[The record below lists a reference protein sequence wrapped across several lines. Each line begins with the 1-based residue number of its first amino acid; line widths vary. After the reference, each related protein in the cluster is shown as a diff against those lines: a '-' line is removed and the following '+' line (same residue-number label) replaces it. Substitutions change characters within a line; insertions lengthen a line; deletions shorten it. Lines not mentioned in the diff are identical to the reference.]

1 VAQNEQSGSLTLDQ
15 AVQFALQHSPD
26 LQTASAE
33 IRKREGVVK
42 AERSPLL
49 PQVDLLADAS
59 RYRFDHGIL
68 PGADPRNLHFDNMI
82 YTTGAELHFLAWD
95 FGKTSAQLQA
105 SRQRVD
111 SSKLLLDRQRE
122 EVIYSVAGLF
132 LKAETYDDLMEAA
145 QARRKSLEAL
155 LEQTQKLLK
164 GGRAVPLDLLKV
176 RTRLAQVESDIATLQ
191 AGRQGTMSALL
202 AAMG

>member
-1 VAQNEQSGSLTLDQ
+1 
-15 AVQFALQHSPD
+15 
-26 LQTASAE
+26 
-33 IRKREGVVK
+33 
-42 AERSPLL
+42 
-49 PQVDLLADAS
+49 
-59 RYRFDHGIL
+59 
-68 PGADPRNLHFDNMI
+68 
-82 YTTGAELHFLAWD
+82 
-95 FGKTSAQLQA
+95 
-105 SRQRVD
+105 
-111 SSKLLLDRQRE
+111 
-122 EVIYSVAGLF
+122 VIYSVAGLF